1 MEKRHTTS
9 VECIFHYRVWGRIEK
24 APLPHLPLPSFVL
37 SLSRAE
43 QMTNVQHTPK
53 TSSSD
58 RADFWR
64 LRGQRAAKKKDL
76 RKNREEMS
84 LVSTRF
90 PAYERVVLR
99 EGRIFREI
107 DRNTC

>member
-1 MEKRHTTS
+1 
-9 VECIFHYRVWGRIEK
+9 
-24 APLPHLPLPSFVL
+24 
-37 SLSRAE
+37 
-43 QMTNVQHTPK
+43 MTNVQHTPK

-76 RKNREEMS
+76 RKNREDMG

-99 EGRIFREI
+99 EGRFLGDGQKVRQ
-107 DRNTC
+107 DNKNRDMD

>member
-1 MEKRHTTS
+1 MAERHNQ
-9 VECIFHYRVWGRIEK
+9 YGM
-24 APLPHLPLPSFVL
+24 HLLIIMFNHSFFPSPV
-37 SLSRAE
+37 SPPCRAE

-84 LVSTRF
+84 FVSTRF

-99 EGRIFREI
+99 EGRILR
-107 DRNTC
+107 DRQKLRKP

>member
-1 MEKRHTTS
+1 
-9 VECIFHYRVWGRIEK
+9 
-24 APLPHLPLPSFVL
+24 
-37 SLSRAE
+37 
-43 QMTNVQHTPK
+43 MTNVQHTPK

-76 RKNREEMS
+76 RKNREDMS

-99 EGRIFREI
+99 EGRLFRHRQKEEAATMKQ
-107 DRNTC
+107 TCSNSRTFGTCD